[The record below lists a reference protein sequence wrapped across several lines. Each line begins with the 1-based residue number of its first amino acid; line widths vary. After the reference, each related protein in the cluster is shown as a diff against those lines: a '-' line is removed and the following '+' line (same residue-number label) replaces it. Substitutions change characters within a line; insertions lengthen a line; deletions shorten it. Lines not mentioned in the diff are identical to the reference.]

1 LWFMFTGDP
10 TYVKEDS
17 VKYDETRTKEPV
29 EISRGGWAG
38 IVCGLLFLLSVT
50 MFIVIAVRKK

>member
-1 LWFMFTGDP
+1 MFTGDP